1 MTTTVLQG
9 SINVMKRIWNA
20 LPEELVAYPNPIAF
34 KRLARKPEIY
44 TTLVKSVEAILMSHE
59 FRSHKNPFIYEEPSY

>member
-1 MTTTVLQG
+1 ME
-9 SINVMKRIWNA
+9 RIWNA

-44 TTLVKSVEAILMSHE
+44 TTLVKSVEAVRRTELITIIV
-59 FRSHKNPFIYEEPSY
+59 RYEDV